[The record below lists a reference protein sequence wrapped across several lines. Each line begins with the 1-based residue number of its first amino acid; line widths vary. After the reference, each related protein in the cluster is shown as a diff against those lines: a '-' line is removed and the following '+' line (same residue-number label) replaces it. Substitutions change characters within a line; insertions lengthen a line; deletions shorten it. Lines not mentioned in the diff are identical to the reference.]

1 MVQKV
6 LYRNLLQAVGIV
18 AIFLF
23 NAACNRRSRLKFMR
37 RRARP
42 STAMILSP
50 FTPNQSP

>member
-23 NAACNRRSRLKFMR
+23 NAACNRPQSSEIYAPEGK
-37 RRARP
+37 AI
-42 STAMILSP
+42 TAMILSP

>member
-6 LYRNLLQAVGIV
+6 LYRNLLQAVGIFYSMLPATV
-18 AIFLF
+18 
-23 NAACNRRSRLKFMR
+23 RSRLKFMR